1 MSVSTAIPPAPH
13 PKHLA
18 AISNHDPP
26 TVNAQGQVSAPG
38 QVDHS
43 GGPGGCVVSI
53 GARVEKLPLGQ
64 SLVTLVRENDA
75 NFQPVIQIKVGFFFL
90 VCLSLTWM
98 LGSNLAKA
106 PSFLPTP
113 QMRVTIAIRL
123 GTPSPT
129 TTAPT

>member
-26 TVNAQGQVSAPG
+26 TVNAQAPGGAPG

-75 NFQPVIQIKVGFFFL
+75 NFQPVIQIKVGFNKFSRKALTQHINAAGEPEEVNFL
-90 VCLSLTWM
+90 
-98 LGSNLAKA
+98 
-106 PSFLPTP
+106 
-113 QMRVTIAIRL
+113 TI
-123 GTPSPT
+123 
-129 TTAPT
+129 

>member
-1 MSVSTAIPPAPH
+1 MIQRQMSVSTAIPPAPH

-75 NFQPVIQIKVGFFFL
+75 NFQPVIQIKVGFNKI
-90 VCLSLTWM
+90 SR
-98 LGSNLAKA
+98 KA
-106 PSFLPTP
+106 L
-113 QMRVTIAIRL
+113 
-123 GTPSPT
+123 
-129 TTAPT
+129 